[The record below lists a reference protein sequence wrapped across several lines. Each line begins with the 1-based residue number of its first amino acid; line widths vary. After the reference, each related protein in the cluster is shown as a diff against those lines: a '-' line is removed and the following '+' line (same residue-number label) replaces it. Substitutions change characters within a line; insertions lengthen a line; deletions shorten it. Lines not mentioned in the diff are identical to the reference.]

1 MKKLSEL
8 LIRLFIKDHQNTKN
22 ASVREKYGYLG
33 SITGIIV
40 NVILALA
47 KYLIGTLTNSIA
59 ITADAINN
67 FSDSVSCVITLIS
80 FKMANM
86 KPDKEHPFGHGRIEY
101 VAALI
106 VGFIVELM
114 GYELIKSSIEKI
126 KNPEAVVFS
135 VPAVIVLL
143 LSIGG
148 KLWLA
153 LFNRYL
159 GKKIDSAAMTAV
171 FTDSIGDITATSVT
185 LIALVV
191 SLFTDIPIDGYMGI
205 VVSAFILYAGFGIL
219 KESVGIILGRPPSKD
234 LVDELVEYIMSHEE
248 ILGIHD
254 LVIHSYGETRMF
266 ASVHTEIAADGDML
280 RAHDT
285 IDSIEKNVK
294 DKFGVELVIH
304 MDPIVTNDKKVEG
317 YYQLVHRKVKE
328 LDENLTIHDFRVVE
342 GPTHTNM
349 IFDVVIPHRYKLTE
363 KELKEEITRKVQEED
378 SSYLLV
384 ITVDNCYI

>member
-1 MKKLSEL
+1 MSKLL
-8 LIRLFIKDHQNTKN
+8 VRLFIKDYQNTKK

-33 SITGIIV
+33 SLTGIII
-40 NVILALA
+40 NLILALA
-47 KYLIGTLTNSIA
+47 KYLIGTITHSIA

-101 VAALI
+101 AAALI

-135 VPAVIVLL
+135 VPAAIVLI

-159 GKKIDSAAMTAV
+159 GKQIDSAAMSAV
-171 FTDSIGDITATSVT
+171 FTDCIGDITATTVT
-185 LIALVV
+185 LIALIL
-191 SLFTDIPIDGYMGI
+191 SIFTDLPIDGYMGI
-205 VVSAFILYAGFGIL
+205 VVSLFILYAGFGIL
-219 KESVGIILGRPPSKD
+219 KESIGIILGKPPSKE
-234 LVDELVEYIMSHEE
+234 LVDELVTFIMSHEE

-254 LVIHSYGETRMF
+254 LVIHSYGETRIF

-280 RAHDT
+280 RVHDT
-285 IDSIEKNVK
+285 IDTIEKNVME
-294 DKFGVELVIH
+294 KFGIELVIH
-304 MDPIVTNDKKVEG
+304 MDPIVTNDETVEKH
-317 YYQLVHRKVKE
+317 YQVVHKTVKE
-328 LDENLTIHDFRVVE
+328 IDDALDIHDFRVVD
-342 GPTHTNM
+342 GPTHTNL
-349 IFDVVIPHRYKLTE
+349 IFDVVIPHRYRLTE
-363 KELKEEITRKVQEED
+363 NELRGEISDRLQEINPQ
-378 SSYLLV
+378 YCLV